1 MSESRSR
8 PRRIAPTTP
17 SELPV
22 ALNGQVAGF
31 EKNGKVIFALEAS
44 SSLDMI
50 SEEKPEELKEI
61 CTLRKAV

>member
-1 MSESRSR
+1 VNHE
-8 PRRIAPTTP
+8 AATP
-17 SELPV
+17 HSSNDSVRTAV